1 MLLST
6 VFVLRPMADVMLP
19 MTLGNAVYT
28 AVLQL
33 IGAYDRDLVAWLH
46 DAQGCHDASKKPS
59 NCRTFWNTGLV
70 LTVAP
75 RSAAVPT
82 AASCEMPS
90 DSAG

>member
-33 IGAYDRDLVAWLH
+33 IGAYDRDLADWLH
-46 DAQGCHDASKKPS
+46 DAQGPKPLTTSPLQGPMTARDRQVLVQHD
-59 NCRTFWNTGLV
+59 
-70 LTVAP
+70 
-75 RSAAVPT
+75 
-82 AASCEMPS
+82 
-90 DSAG
+90 